1 MRNGQIA
8 DAFEEVADLL
18 EFQGA
23 NTFRVRAYRQGA
35 RTIRDLKV
43 AMSDIL
49 EAGDGQLTELPGIGK
64 DLAAKCAELYHSGS
78 LTMLDE
84 LRKETPQSVLAL
96 MRIPGLGAKKAAA
109 LYRELGISNLEQLQT
124 ACEQGRVA
132 KLKGFGETTQ
142 KNILE
147 GISFAESTG
156 KRLRWSE
163 AEPIVQDILA
173 FLQDGLPELQ
183 AEAAGSFRRGNETV
197 GDIDILATGVS
208 ANEIMDRFSKFPGIS
223 QELARGPTKMSV
235 RVAAELQVD
244 LRVVPEESFGAALQ
258 YFTGSKQ
265 HNVALRSRAK
275 DLGLKVNE
283 YGVFPVAQG
292 EDENGVQSSIAGRT
306 EHDVYQAIGLP
317 WIPPEL
323 REGREEFTWAEQG
336 TLPKLIEL
344 ADLCGDLHM
353 HTTATDGKASLVE
366 MVQGA
371 RERGLQYIAIT
382 DHSRRVTMA
391 RGLDPDR
398 LRAQWNEIDQLNAMC
413 KDGFRILKGI
423 ECDILEEGGMDL
435 PDEVLAEADWVMA
448 SIHYGQNQSMQEI
461 TDRILGAL
469 KNKFVS
475 AIAHP
480 TGRLINRREPYAV
493 DFLAVLQGAQE
504 FGKCLELNAN
514 PWRLDLDDTMCIAA
528 KSRGIPIVINSDAH
542 SVLGMDVL
550 RFGIMQAR
558 RAGLEARDVFNTRP
572 WQSLDETD

>member
-8 DAFEEVADLL
+8 DALDEVGDLL

-23 NTFRVRAYRQGA
+23 NTFRVRAYRQAA

-43 AMSDIL
+43 AMSDLID
-49 EAGDGQLTELPGIGK
+49 ADDNQLTELPGIGK
-64 DLAAKCAELYHSGS
+64 DLAAKCAELYHTGS

-84 LRKETPQSVLAL
+84 LRQQTPHGVLAL

-109 LYRELGISNLEQLQT
+109 LHKELGIMDLEQLKV
-124 ACEQGRVA
+124 ACEKGRVA
-132 KLKGFGETTQ
+132 KLKGFGATTQ

-147 GISFAESTG
+147 GIAFAATAG

-163 AEPIVQDILA
+163 AEPIVYDILEH
-173 FLQDGLPELQ
+173 LRSGLPEVK
-183 AEAAGSFRRGNETV
+183 AEPAGSFRRGKETI
-197 GDIDILATGVS
+197 GDIDILVTGV
-208 ANEIMDRFSKFPGIS
+208 AADQVMDHFAKFPGIS

-235 RVAAELQVD
+235 RVAPELQVD

-258 YFTGSKQ
+258 YFTGSKE
-265 HNVALRSRAK
+265 HNVVLRSRAK
-275 DLGLKVNE
+275 DRGLKVNE
-283 YGVFPVAQG
+283 YGVYHAKEVESEA
-292 EDENGVQSSIAGRT
+292 EAISQSVAGRT
-306 EHDVYQAIGLP
+306 EADVYQAIGLP

-323 REGREEFTWAEQG
+323 REGRDEFTWADRG
-336 TLPKLIEL
+336 SLPKLIEL
-344 ADLCGDLHM
+344 ADLRGDLHM
-353 HTTATDGKASLVE
+353 HTTATDGQASITE

-371 RERGLQYIAIT
+371 RERGLKYVAIT

-398 LRAQWNEIDQLNAMC
+398 LRAQWKEIDTLNAAC
-413 KDGFRILKGI
+413 EDEFLILKGI
-423 ECDILEEGGMDL
+423 ECDILEGGGMDL
-435 PDEVLAEADWVMA
+435 PDDVLVQADWVMA
-448 SIHYGQNQSMQEI
+448 SIHYGQSQSIQEI

-469 KNKFVS
+469 KNEFVS

-514 PWRLDLDDTMCIAA
+514 PWRLDLDDTMCAAA
-528 KSRGIPIVINSDAH
+528 KARGIPIVINSDAH
-542 SVLGMDVL
+542 SVMGMDVL
-550 RFGIMQAR
+550 RFGIIQAR

-572 WQSLDETD
+572 WQPAAKS